1 MMLDI
6 GLRIC
11 YTKYVNIFK
20 IEYKRDKGSKFT
32 MLPFLYSNTKEISM
46 RDVILGELIGTMIL
60 ILLGNGVVANVS
72 LNRSGQKG
80 AGSIQIT
87 IAWGL
92 AVLVPACIFGAL
104 TGAHFNP
111 ALTLALAFKGD
122 LSFDLVPVY
131 IISQLIGA
139 FLGQVLVYILYKDHY
154 DLTYD
159 EPLAVRGSFCTAPSI
174 ENPPRNL
181 LSEIVGTFLLVFAII
196 GYGNVG
202 GAATVGVDKIYVYAI
217 IVSIGMSLGGLTGY
231 AINPARDLGP
241 RIAYQV
247 LPIKGKVDANWS
259 YAWVPI
265 LGPIIGAIIAVL
277 AYNFIF
283 V

>member
-159 EPLAVRGSFCTAPSI
+159 EPLAVRGSFCTAPEEKSSH
-174 ENPPRNL
+174 PCP
-181 LSEIVGTFLLVFAII
+181 
-196 GYGNVG
+196 
-202 GAATVGVDKIYVYAI
+202 
-217 IVSIGMSLGGLTGY
+217 
-231 AINPARDLGP
+231 
-241 RIAYQV
+241 
-247 LPIKGKVDANWS
+247 
-259 YAWVPI
+259 
-265 LGPIIGAIIAVL
+265 
-277 AYNFIF
+277 FITDSNRGH
-283 V
+283 